1 MRPESSRIISAE
13 PNELL
18 AVKDHCHVGT
28 FPRTN
33 GTERL
38 TGVVSSE
45 SAGARIVRCLEATL
59 CAGPAPVCTTSQSAA
74 SAATS
79 SQSANIYQQI
89 SANIKYLRC
98 LEATLCA
105 RQATTTVC
113 TTSQSHHRHQLQP
126 APHYQQIS
134 EDRFRLPYNY
144 NCWWTKAHGNGHL
157 GKHVPRQHMGHD
169 VPPVKTLT
177 SMH

>member
-45 SAGARIVRCLEATL
+45 SAGAGIVRCLGATL
-59 CAGPAPVCTTSQSAA
+59 CARPELHGLHNLTISCKRCNRLAISK
-74 SAATS
+74 
-79 SQSANIYQQI
+79 YL

-105 RQATTTVC
+105 RLATTTVC

-144 NCWWTKAHGNGHL
+144 NRWWTRAQGNGHL

>member
-74 SAATS
+74 NAAIGS
-79 SQSANIYQQI
+79 KSANIYQEL

-105 RQATTTVC
+105 RPATTTVC
-113 TTSQSHHRHQLQP
+113 TTPQSHHRHQLQRCNRLL
-126 APHYQQIS
+126 AIS
-134 EDRFRLPYNY
+134 KSQRTGSDYPTTSTAGGQELKETVTLASMCQDST
-144 NCWWTKAHGNGHL
+144 WGTTS
-157 GKHVPRQHMGHD
+157 
-169 VPPVKTLT
+169 PP
-177 SMH
+177 SRR